1 MAKARAGDNFSPWS
15 CISYELPNTPSP
27 PARSDDAGWH
37 GPCFAEDPTVKEIA
51 SVLLVAVLLIPVQT
65 LRAQE
70 KPDDLMISVPPLIP
84 TVPSAPAH
92 PVPLIPEMPGQSQA
106 EFLAPS
112 MMTGDEVSA
121 EVMEEDPFT
130 RGRWS
135 FEVNGGCYFSQPGI
149 GPRTPTFDFAPIN
162 LRLGLMLT
170 NPCFPGWMHGNC
182 EALVEFSTAPIVD
195 GFGDIVVGPTALLR
209 YNWVQPGRRWVP
221 YLQGGAGFVYNNA
234 FEDRSQRAIG
244 EAVEFALK
252 AAVGC
257 HFFVRD
263 NLSLDIEGGYIHISN
278 ADLASRNLGINA
290 VGGSLGITLYLPCG
304 R

>member
-1 MAKARAGDNFSPWS
+1 MR
-15 CISYELPNTPSP
+15 
-27 PARSDDAGWH
+27 GWH
-37 GPCFAEDPTVKEIA
+37 GAYFAKDPAVKEIA
-51 SVLLVAVLLIPVQT
+51 SLLAAAVLLVLVQT
-65 LRAQE
+65 SLRAQDQS
-70 KPDDLMISVPPLIP
+70 DDLMISVPPLIP
-84 TVPSAPAH
+84 TVSPAPAR
-92 PVPLIPEMPGQSQA
+92 PMWMVPEMTGQPQA
-106 EFLAPS
+106 GFYTTPMISNEA
-112 MMTGDEVSA
+112 ESA
-121 EVMEEDPFT
+121 EIFEDDPFT

-170 NPCFPGWMHGNC
+170 NPCLPGCFHGNC
-182 EALVEFSTAPIVD
+182 EALVEFSTAPVVD

-221 YLQGGAGFVYNNA
+221 YLQGGAGLVYNNA
-234 FEDRSQRAIG
+234 FGDRNQRAIG

-263 NLSLDIEGGYIHISN
+263 NLSLDVEGGYIHISN